1 MDTREEKQSRNA
13 GEAVRGRSRK
23 KSGHFKLSPS
33 KAITISALLAAG
45 LLSAYGLSKHRTAV
59 KTQNIYTEELL
70 TLDTDEK
77 TIQELDQFS
86 KELLT
91 NMSDDSFEKTHKYLI
106 DSSNSLINK
115 LNHLNQYN
123 FNKYFEAAGIDTN
136 EHKVIS
142 IKIDSLTK
150 DLINPQNQAKDSYYL
165 VCGTHYINAND
176 IETIKL
182 EADLRDLVYENQN
195 FSEKKLPDLK
205 NNLKQYASEI
215 STDKL
220 AELTL
225 INNNGKL
232 ISVNQN
238 ELEKRIEYKN
248 KIENDP
254 VQNFFLGTSEKQKE
268 HLQEVRTSKIKNL
281 PKMANTK
288 IDNAD
293 DPDLH
298 QPVNGPD
305 ITEGPDHEK

>member
-86 KELLT
+86 KELLA

-182 EADLRDLVYENQN
+182 EADLRDIVYNN
-195 FSEKKLPDLK
+195 KDFSEKKLPEFKKDLVK
-205 NNLKQYASEI
+205 CSSDI
-215 STDKL
+215 TIDKL
-220 AELTL
+220 SNLTIIDNNSKVISLSKSEL
-225 INNNGKL
+225 NKKA
-232 ISVNQN
+232 QAK
-238 ELEKRIEYKN
+238 EKD
-248 KIENDP
+248 ENDP
-254 VQNFFLGTSEKQKE
+254 FKSFLYTPSSKEKE
-268 HLQEVRTSKIKNL
+268 HLQNIRTSKLKNISQ
-281 PKMANTK
+281 MSNVE
-288 IDNAD
+288 IDDEN

-298 QPVNGPD
+298 QPIDSKN
-305 ITEGPDHEK
+305 TQESEHER

>member
-1 MDTREEKQSRNA
+1 MDTREEKKFTGSA
-13 GEAVRGRSRK
+13 EKIRGASRK
-23 KSGHFKLSPS
+23 QQTSLSRRIII
-33 KAITISALLAAG
+33 AALLSAG
-45 LLSAYGLSKHRTAV
+45 LLGLGGTKHRENV
-59 KTQNIYTEELL
+59 QLKNMYTEEFQ
-70 TLDTDEK
+70 TLDAN
-77 TIQELDQFS
+77 
-86 KELLT
+86 
-91 NMSDDSFEKTHKYLI
+91 NMAASAINTTAEQILSQLNEDTFEKTHEYLI
-106 DSSNSLINK
+106 DSSNDLIEQLNGINK
-115 LNHLNQYN
+115 HR
-123 FNKYFEAAGIDTN
+123 FEKYFQAAGIDTDKN
-136 EHKVIS
+136 QVFS
-142 IKIDSLTK
+142 VKITP
-150 DLINPQNQAKDSYYL
+150 DLIDKVNPENEKKTSYYL
-165 VCGTHYINAND
+165 ICDSRYIEAND
-176 IETIKL
+176 IDSVKL
-182 EADLRDLVYENQN
+182 EADLRDLVYENKN

-268 HLQEVRTSKIKNL
+268 HLKEVRTSKIKNL
-281 PKMANTK
+281 PKMANTQ

-298 QPVNGPD
+298 QPINGPD
-305 ITEGPDHEK
+305 ITEGPAHER

>member
-1 MDTREEKQSRNA
+1 MDTREEKKFTGSA
-13 GEAVRGRSRK
+13 EKIRGASRK
-23 KSGHFKLSPS
+23 QKTSLSRRIII
-33 KAITISALLAAG
+33 AALLSAG
-45 LLSAYGLSKHRTAV
+45 LLGLGGSKHRENV
-59 KTQNIYTEELL
+59 QLKNMYTEEFQK
-70 TLDTDEK
+70 LDAN
-77 TIQELDQFS
+77 
-86 KELLT
+86 
-91 NMSDDSFEKTHKYLI
+91 NMAASAINTTAEQILSQLNEDTFEKTHEYLLN
-106 DSSNSLINK
+106 SSNDLIEQLNGINK
-115 LNHLNQYN
+115 YR
-123 FNKYFEAAGIDTN
+123 FEKYFQAAGIDTDKN
-136 EHKVIS
+136 QVFS
-142 IKIDSLTK
+142 VKITP
-150 DLINPQNQAKDSYYL
+150 DLIDKVNPENEKKTSYYL
-165 VCGTHYINAND
+165 ICDSRYIEAND
-176 IETIKL
+176 IDSVKL

-268 HLQEVRTSKIKNL
+268 HLQEVRNSKIKNL
-281 PKMANTK
+281 PKMANTQ

-298 QPVNGPD
+298 QPINGPD
-305 ITEGPDHEK
+305 ITEGPDQER

>member
-1 MDTREEKQSRNA
+1 MTTDKNQVFS
-13 GEAVRGRSRK
+13 VK
-23 KSGHFKLSPS
+23 
-33 KAITISALLAAG
+33 ITP
-45 LLSAYGLSKHRTAV
+45 
-59 KTQNIYTEELL
+59 
-70 TLDTDEK
+70 D
-77 TIQELDQFS
+77 
-86 KELLT
+86 
-91 NMSDDSFEKTHKYLI
+91 LI
-106 DSSNSLINK
+106 DKVNP
-115 LNHLNQYN
+115 
-123 FNKYFEAAGIDTN
+123 EN
-136 EHKVIS
+136 EK
-142 IKIDSLTK
+142 KT
-150 DLINPQNQAKDSYYL
+150 SYYL
-165 VCGTHYINAND
+165 ICDSRYIEAND
-176 IETIKL
+176 IDSVKL

-268 HLQEVRTSKIKNL
+268 HLQDVRTSKIKNL
-281 PKMANTK
+281 PKMANTQ

-298 QPVNGPD
+298 QPINGPD
-305 ITEGPDHEK
+305 ITEGPAHER

>member
-182 EADLRDLVYENQN
+182 EADLRDIVYNNKE
-195 FSEKKLPDLK
+195 FSEKKLPEFKKDLVK
-205 NNLKQYASEI
+205 YSSDI
-215 STDKL
+215 TVDKL
-220 AELTL
+220 SNLTIIDNNSKVISLSKSELNKKAQT
-225 INNNGKL
+225 K
-232 ISVNQN
+232 
-238 ELEKRIEYKN
+238 EKD
-248 KIENDP
+248 ENDP
-254 VQNFFLGTSEKQKE
+254 FKSFLYTPSSKEKE
-268 HLQEVRTSKIKNL
+268 HLQNIRTSKLKNISQ
-281 PKMANTK
+281 MSNVE
-288 IDNAD
+288 IDDEN

-298 QPVNGPD
+298 QPIDCKN
-305 ITEGPDHEK
+305 TQESEHER